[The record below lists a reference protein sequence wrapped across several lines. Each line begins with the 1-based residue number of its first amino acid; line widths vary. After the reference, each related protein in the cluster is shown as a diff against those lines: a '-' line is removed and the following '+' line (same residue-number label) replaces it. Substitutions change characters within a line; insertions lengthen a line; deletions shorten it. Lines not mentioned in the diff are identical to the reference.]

1 MIRPNP
7 TPWARLDRPVFLLK
21 HLETGEYVCL
31 RREGREYLAA
41 FTEPDSA
48 MRFQD
53 EMQLVEFV
61 DILAMPLADA
71 PFDYFWLDGVAFGRP
86 STHQRTQR
94 LAA

>member
-1 MIRPNP
+1 MFRSTQPK
-7 TPWARLDRPVFLLK
+7 WARLDRPVFLLK

-31 RREGREYLAA
+31 RRDGREYLAA

-48 MRFQD
+48 ARFQD
-53 EMQLVEFV
+53 EMQLIEFV

-86 STHQRTQR
+86 STRQVPQR